1 MSGHSKLSVILSAVL
16 VGISNL
22 LGGWTPAMTILLTI
36 AGLDILS
43 GFVRAGIQKRLS
55 SKESWQG
62 GLKKVMIFVVVA
74 LAAQLDQVI
83 GADSL
88 LRNAAVIFY
97 CVSEGLSV
105 LENVAAAGLP
115 IPQAIKDA
123 LAQLSEKKAPKPP
136 EG

>member
-1 MSGHSKLSVILSAVL
+1 
-16 VGISNL
+16 
-22 LGGWTPAMTILLTI
+22 MTVLLTI
-36 AGLDILS
+36 AGLDVVS

-62 GLKKVMIFVVVA
+62 GLKKIMIFVVVA
-74 LAAQLDQVI
+74 LAAQLDAVI

-97 CVSEGLSV
+97 CVSESLSV
-105 LENVAAAGLP
+105 LENVAAAGMP

-123 LAQLSEKKAPKPP
+123 LAQLSEKKAPRPP
-136 EG
+136 EDSV